1 MSSRNNSCDTAIG
14 LQSKLIALK
23 AELKKAQ
30 SVIIQQQHMLQVQK
44 QLMDRKQSIDKV
56 KQKLI
61 NNLNLENQ
69 SLQNQVKK
77 FEKLIQ
83 EKNQELEKLS
93 LINKNLTAA
102 NNQLL
107 SEITKQLNGPTSEE
121 KEIRIQQ
128 IKRLSII
135 DTRPP
140 PPPPLPLPPQKV
152 KQQQEQQRKKPK
164 RQLKQLHWEAVLMQK
179 IEQTFWNDMDDLT
192 IKVDFEQL
200 EELFYQQVNAPQQQ
214 QITVLIQQPTLNQHI
229 QILNQERSRSVE
241 LVIAKYRLTSQLVIQ
256 AVSNIDL
263 KFLDGEKIEAL
274 MKCLPQGKEIE
285 QMEKVKSMRDNQ
297 QIKLNIPEKFL
308 VELYDMPFFEE
319 RLCSINFKMSFI
331 EIKKSIDSKIQL
343 VKNTCQQ
350 LLQCKYLEKFLLCC
364 LAVGNYL
371 NINTPKGIIKG
382 FKLESIEK
390 FNLIKGN
397 DRETSLIIYIISI
410 AEQEN
415 IPVFK
420 FEENEDQLLNTQLM
434 NLIGEV
440 SKFSLIQIFNNE
452 INQIKIGLK
461 HLEKMLTIN
470 DQNINDSYQLFQ
482 QEVLNYYKVI
492 ENEYLEQQKLYEKL
506 CDHYGENYQN
516 YESEKV
522 FQKFNQLF
530 TLIKKAKMQSIQ
542 LKLSQVNE
550 SRIKETQ
557 TQLTRVR
564 QSIMIEEQEQSNSVK
579 KQIEQ
584 AKRLPLHELLKLKS
598 QFKAKVNGKIQE

>member
-56 KQKLI
+56 KQKLV
-61 NNLNLENQ
+61 NNLNIENQ
-69 SLQNQVKK
+69 SLRNQVIK

-83 EKNQELEKLS
+83 EKTQELEKMS
-93 LINKNLTAA
+93 LVNKNLTAA
-102 NNQLL
+102 NNQLIVEM
-107 SEITKQLNGPTSEE
+107 SKQLNGPTSEE

-135 DTRPP
+135 DARPP
-140 PPPPLPLPPQKV
+140 PPPPLPLPPQKT
-152 KQQQEQQRKKPK
+152 KIEQEQQRKKPK
-164 RQLKQLHWEAVLMQK
+164 RQLKQLHWEAILMQK
-179 IEQTFWNDMDDLT
+179 VEQSFWNELDDLT
-192 IKVDFEQL
+192 IKLDYEQL
-200 EELFYQQVNAPQQQ
+200 EELFYQQGNVTQSQQQ
-214 QITVLIQQPTLNQHI
+214 QVLLQVVQQPNLNQNI

-256 AVSNIDL
+256 AVSNLDL
-263 KFLDGEKIEAL
+263 KFLDSEKIEAL
-274 MKCLPQGKEIE
+274 MKCLPQGKEIDHL
-285 QMEKVKSMRDNQ
+285 EKVKSIRNTQ

-319 RLCSINFKMSFI
+319 RLSSINFKMSFI
-331 EIKKSIDSKIQL
+331 DIKKSIDMKML
-343 VKNTCQQ
+343 LLKNACQQ

-371 NINTPKGIIKG
+371 NINTTKGK
-382 FKLESIEK
+382 SIEK

-397 DRETSLIIYIISI
+397 DRETSLIIYIINV
-410 AEQEN
+410 AEQQN
-415 IPVFK
+415 ITVFNY
-420 FEENEDQLLNTQLM
+420 EDYEDQLLNSQLM
-434 NLIGEV
+434 NLIVEV

-461 HLEKMLTIN
+461 HLEKMFTIN
-470 DQNINDSYQLFQ
+470 DQNIIEAYQEFQ
-482 QEVLNYYKVI
+482 QEVLDYYKVI
-492 ENEYLEQQKLYEKL
+492 ENEYLNLQKLYEKL

-522 FQKFNQLF
+522 FQKFNQL
-530 TLIKKAKMQSIQ
+530 LNLVKKAKIQSISM
-542 LKLSQVNE
+542 KLSQVNE
-550 SRIKETQ
+550 NRIKETQ
-557 TQLTRVR
+557 SQLSRVR
-564 QSIMIEEQEQSNSVK
+564 QSIMVEEQEQGNSVK
-579 KQIEQ
+579 KQVEQ

-598 QFKAKVNGKIQE
+598 KFKAKGNGKLQE